1 MAGYDNSRYTYQNVL
16 KGNGYYQQ
24 DTALKY
30 SEGVETMQTKLNKAG
45 FWCGTPDGK
54 FGAGTDAVFRMHTV
68 LRWTGRLG
76 RRRF

>member
-30 SEGVETMQTKLNKAG
+30 SEGVETMQTKLNKI
-45 FWCGTPDGK
+45 
-54 FGAGTDAVFRMHTV
+54 
-68 LRWTGRLG
+68 GRAHV
-76 RRRF
+76 